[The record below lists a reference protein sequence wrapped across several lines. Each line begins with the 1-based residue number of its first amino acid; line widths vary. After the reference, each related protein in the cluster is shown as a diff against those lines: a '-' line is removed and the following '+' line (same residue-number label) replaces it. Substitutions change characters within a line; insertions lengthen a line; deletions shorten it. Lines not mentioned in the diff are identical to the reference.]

1 MRIYGPNGTAPSAP
15 SRPARRTA
23 STTFEVASEP
33 QAQAPAATPGLRTIG
48 GIDALMA
55 LQGDEQGQADRRRR
69 ALQRGRGALDALD
82 ALKLALLSGTAD
94 AGTLARLRSA
104 AAELILGSGDPG
116 LDAVLAEIEL
126 RVAVELA
133 KFGAAGPAQGPAK

>member
-1 MRIYGPNGTAPSAP
+1 MRIYGPNGTASAAP

-23 STTFEVASEP
+23 STAFEVAGEP
-33 QAQAPAATPGLRTIG
+33 QAQAPAAPPALRTIG

-55 LQGDEQGQADRRRR
+55 LQGEEQSQADRRRR
-69 ALQRGRGALDALD
+69 AIQRGRGALDALD
-82 ALKLALLSGTAD
+82 ALKLALLSGAPEPS
-94 AGTLARLRSA
+94 ALARLRSA

-116 LDAVLAEIEL
+116 LDAVLGEIEL

-133 KFGAAGPAQGPAK
+133 KFGAAQAAQNPGK